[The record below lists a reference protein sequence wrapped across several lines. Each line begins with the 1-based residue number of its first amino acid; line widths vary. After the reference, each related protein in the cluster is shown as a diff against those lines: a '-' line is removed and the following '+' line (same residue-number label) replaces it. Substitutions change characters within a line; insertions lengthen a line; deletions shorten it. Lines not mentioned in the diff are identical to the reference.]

1 MSRFTQSGDIS
12 NRFPRGVRPLQ
23 AIGESREEPGHPLHS
38 VSSPPVRTSGGRDGL
53 HGGAAVLHGD
63 GRRRVLHDQE
73 RDAQTQQRWG
83 VRIFFRIPVF
93 LGDSELKLFRLTLLF
108 SFQVT
113 WTFQSCP
120 ATSCREGE
128 FIRLLK
134 DASSSTTQRPDC
146 GDRCRHWFY
155 WFHWC
160 YSGLCEEACRRDF
173 TQEGSFLLFFLK
185 LNHMGTWISNT
196 DGCNLTFLWFYFT
209 FQNKSRARG
218 DSSPPQKKNWS
229 GVSWNSVWT
238 KFGLTKPQLRWLRAS
253 GENWR
258 VLRFLSLCPHKRS

>member
-1 MSRFTQSGDIS
+1 MVGLTRRVKPRRARPSCLDLLSPVIFPTGFHVEFDLSKPSGSRVRSLDILCTQC
-12 NRFPRGVRPLQ
+12 RVPRY
-23 AIGESREEPGHPLHS
+23 EP
-38 VSSPPVRTSGGRDGL
+38 VEDETVYTV
-53 HGGAAVLHGD
+53 VLPSYMVTGGD
-63 GRRRVLHDQE
+63 GFSMIKNETLKHNSGEGFGYFSGFQ
-73 RDAQTQQRWG
+73 
-83 VRIFFRIPVF
+83 FFW
-93 LGDSELKLFRLTLLF
+93 GDSELKLFRLTLLF

-185 LNHMGTWISNT
+185 LNHMGT
-196 DGCNLTFLWFYFT
+196 
-209 FQNKSRARG
+209 
-218 DSSPPQKKNWS
+218 
-229 GVSWNSVWT
+229 
-238 KFGLTKPQLRWLRAS
+238 
-253 GENWR
+253 
-258 VLRFLSLCPHKRS
+258 